1 MIITNVKLGFL
12 IKRVFVFLA
21 QTLFFVF
28 WIRKN
33 PTIRKTHFVGS
44 GELVKPRL
52 FQALTRGA
60 RPDSNSRPAM
70 QISNSLLSCYVI
82 WGHFFLPCDFLTSAK
97 SNLVDQQ
104 FIYGNPSLLLIYL
117 LLGLIF
123 KFVLQF
129 FGQKIVKNWDEKI

>member
-1 MIITNVKLGFL
+1 LIITNVKLGFL

-21 QTLFFVF
+21 QTFFF
-28 WIRKN
+28 LNSRK
-33 PTIRKTHFVGS
+33 PYPLESVLCGSRWASKTPAV
-44 GELVKPRL
+44 
-52 FQALTRGA
+52 
-60 RPDSNSRPAM
+60 PDSYKKCTPWLELETCYADLKLFAIM
-70 QISNSLLSCYVI
+70 LCSL
-82 WGHFFLPCDFLTSAK
+82 GHFFFLPCDFLTSAK

-104 FIYGNPSLLLIYL
+104 FIFGNPSLLLIYL